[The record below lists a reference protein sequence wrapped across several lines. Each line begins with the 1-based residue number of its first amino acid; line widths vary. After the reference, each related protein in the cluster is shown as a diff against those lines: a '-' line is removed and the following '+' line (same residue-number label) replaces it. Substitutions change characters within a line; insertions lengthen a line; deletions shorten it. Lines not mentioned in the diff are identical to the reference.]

1 METRR
6 SEWGEEKDFTENKV
20 RDVALKNYNN
30 LLTWLR
36 WSTDYPK
43 DDDILALVLVAQNL
57 ADESKKSYEKSNT
70 SNRDTNRGEPAYI
83 RDLPPWI
90 LEEPKG
96 VVVNITK
103 YGNNTGGSSNTVMEK
118 VSGSVTSQNIT

>member
-43 DDDILALVLVAQNL
+43 DDDILALVLVAQKL
-57 ADESKKSYEKSNT
+57 ADESKK
-70 SNRDTNRGEPAYI
+70 
-83 RDLPPWI
+83 
-90 LEEPKG
+90 
-96 VVVNITK
+96 
-103 YGNNTGGSSNTVMEK
+103 
-118 VSGSVTSQNIT
+118 